1 MEIARPPDYRRR
13 GLQPINEIVALSMNI
28 IRLLSCCVTHTIFC
42 SVALADWKVHPA
54 SEFDVEVRVWASAK
68 EREADFSWSG
78 KVNARHEAEGHGVL
92 EWFRSTQDGRETVA
106 TYTGEMS
113 SGRRHGIG
121 VALYPS
127 GAKYSGQWSDNV
139 KAGKGE
145 YWYSNGDYYVGS
157 FQNDLMHG
165 TGRYISAD
173 GSVFEGTFVSDER
186 DGPGV
191 VIYPDGRRSNSTWS
205 AGKETSRSGGEGP
218 AKPYIVLG
226 VDLRPYALAKKTAMA
241 PIMTY
246 LGRFTDGDFVIDS
259 DWWYWRAWSEGGP
272 VATSEEMDLMS
283 EGVFPV
289 ALDVRAFNPTKEKLE
304 IRHAEVVVEQS
315 FIRSGTDSSASRRIC
330 SWRSDL
336 RTGKL
341 QR

>member
-1 MEIARPPDYRRR
+1 
-13 GLQPINEIVALSMNI
+13 MNI

-42 SVALADWKVHPA
+42 SLALADWKVHPA

-165 TGRYISAD
+165 TWQVHFRRRNRLRRNIRVGRA
-173 GSVFEGTFVSDER
+173 
-186 DGPGV
+186 
-191 VIYPDGRRSNSTWS
+191 GR
-205 AGKETSRSGGEGP
+205 
-218 AKPYIVLG
+218 
-226 VDLRPYALAKKTAMA
+226 
-241 PIMTY
+241 
-246 LGRFTDGDFVIDS
+246 
-259 DWWYWRAWSEGGP
+259 
-272 VATSEEMDLMS
+272 
-283 EGVFPV
+283 
-289 ALDVRAFNPTKEKLE
+289 
-304 IRHAEVVVEQS
+304 
-315 FIRSGTDSSASRRIC
+315 SRR
-330 SWRSDL
+330 RDL
-336 RTGKL
+336 P
-341 QR
+341 